1 MADVDM
7 TLDRRSPSASKSR
20 KQKGRGLKE
29 GGRETDGRYS
39 GQAGVFERLEEQNGA
54 TSTRRESEKS
64 KGAAPARSVEG
75 WIIVVRN
82 LHEEAQ
88 EEDIHENFES
98 FGQIKNLHLNLDRRT
113 GFVKGYAFIEF
124 ETFEEAEAAIRGMDN
139 QQLLGQT
146 VYVDWA
152 FSKAPNEKRR
162 R

>member
-1 MADVDM
+1 M
-7 TLDRRSPSASKSR
+7 TVDRRSPSVSKSR

-29 GGRETDGRYS
+29 GGRESDGRYS
-39 GQAGVFERLEEQNGA
+39 GQGGVFERLEEKNG
-54 TSTRRESEKS
+54 TSGANRKDAERS

-88 EEDIHENFES
+88 EEDLHENFES

-113 GFVKGYAFIEF
+113 GFVKGYAFIEYDS
-124 ETFEEAEAAIRGMDN
+124 FEEAEAAVKGMDN

-152 FSKAPNEKRR
+152 FSKPPSDKKRR
-162 R
+162 